1 MTIRRAL
8 LVAAL
13 GISATLTACART
25 PTGSD
30 TPRQA
35 PASQLHDDAPTDS
48 TARGGEVSGSGY

>member
-13 GISATLTACART
+13 GISATLAACART

-30 TPRQA
+30 TPRQT
-35 PASQLHDDAPTDS
+35 PAGQAYDDAPADS